1 MTPLQER
8 SKTPAE
14 DILYRFPQSH
24 VALELIP
31 DHGATYRVRLVW
43 LRGKSTRA
51 LFESTPLRAIAE
63 ITLRGQTF
71 PVYLSQ
77 HSRKKRERILLAGRR
92 KTTSKTPRAAL
103 RFLVSVEG
111 REDKLVW
118 TWRIGATAPALLT
131 PATSDAPD
139 AVRLRLPFTPG
150 KQKVYSL
157 TVGESDHALAVWS
170 NDIVTT
176 VVSLTPGL
184 VPVEGTNGL
193 ELIASPAV
201 LGGEGATLQWE
212 THLSTARNEPDV
224 YAALRR
230 HVASLADKVQNTV
243 IDTKPFLWDLSTR
256 ATRALMAEERL
267 QKRGLDRMV
276 YRLDD
281 GRAAVGQQTDTALAA
296 CALLGRFYLTGDDA
310 LRRQARLLAHGV
322 CDFQVKLEESP
333 QWGAIWDTQVGPDQF
348 ESVEG
353 TAVLSTA
360 TAARTSKGM
369 QILNAHFQTEI
380 LARTAITAAQWLLL
394 RMERD
399 GFLQGESF
407 RETGG
412 PVSGGSPWAVGEA
425 LIPLVE
431 TFRSTGNEM
440 FLKAAL
446 RTVGA
451 LEEGMQL
458 ASLDPET
465 ASTAQLAAAIEGV
478 LLTSREYESQRMIA
492 LAQGVGELLRGRRLP
507 DGCLA
512 DPATPGERLTPT
524 LAGVQGA
531 LAMTRVDNN
540 PLWIV
545 LALRALRRAN
555 VLVTDTSKASIAH
568 LASLSTLPL
577 GLLLAVA
584 SRAPNCV
591 ANREKVSVSRN
602 WQTFAPEPAAW
613 EYVEVADEDGGGV
626 DFLPLVCPVS
636 LQVLVPVIAAPGTE
650 YIRIVKNKRTPLV
663 RNLLTGDMDT
673 RCQLVP
679 LGDGQE
685 AMIGVFL
692 ADT

>member
-1 MTPLQER
+1 MASLEQQ
-8 SKTPAE
+8 SKSAAE
-14 DILYRFPQSH
+14 EILYRFPQSH
-24 VALELIP
+24 AALELVP
-31 DHGATYRVRLVW
+31 DHGGTYRVRLVW
-43 LRGKSTRA
+43 LRGKSSRA

-63 ITLRGQTF
+63 VTLRGQTF

-77 HSRKKRERILLAGRR
+77 HSRKRRERILLAGRR
-92 KTTSKTPRAAL
+92 KTTKAARSAL
-103 RFLVSVEG
+103 RFIVSVEG
-111 REDKLVW
+111 REDRLVW
-118 TWRIGATAPALLT
+118 TWRIGATAPAMLA
-131 PATSDAPD
+131 PATSDTPD
-139 AVRLRLPFTPG
+139 TVRLRLPFPPS
-150 KQKVYSL
+150 KPKVYSL
-157 TVGESDHALAVWS
+157 TVGEGEQALAVWS

-184 VPVEGTNGL
+184 VPQEGTNGL
-193 ELIASPAV
+193 ELVASPAL

-212 THLSTARNEPDV
+212 THFTTARSEPDV
-224 YAALRR
+224 AAALRQ
-230 HVASLADKVQNTV
+230 HAATLADKVQSAPQEV
-243 IDTKPFLWDLSTR
+243 KPFLWELSTR
-256 ATRALMAEERL
+256 ATAALMAEERL
-267 QKRGLDRMV
+267 QKRGLDRLV
-276 YRLDD
+276 YRF
-281 GRAAVGQQTDTALAA
+281 GEGHVAVGKHTDTAQAA
-296 CALLGRFYLTGDDA
+296 CALLGHFYLTGDDA
-310 LRRQARLLAHGV
+310 LRRTARLLAHGV
-322 CDFQVKLEESP
+322 CDFQVKHEESP
-333 QWGAIWDTQVGPDQF
+333 HWGAIWDTQLGPDQF
-348 ESVEG
+348 ASAEG
-353 TAVLSTA
+353 EAVLSTA
-360 TAARTSKGM
+360 TAARVSKGM

-380 LARTAITAAQWLLL
+380 LSRTATTAAQWLLL
-394 RMERD
+394 RMDRD
-399 GFLQGESF
+399 GFLQGETF
-407 RETGG
+407 REQGG
-412 PVSGGSPWAVGEA
+412 PLPGGSPWAVGEA

-465 ASTAQLAAAIEGV
+465 ATTAQLAAVIEGV

-512 DPATPGERLTPT
+512 DPTQPRERLTAT

-531 LAMTRVDNN
+531 LALTRVDRN
-540 PLWIV
+540 PLWLV

-555 VLVTDTSKASIAH
+555 ALVPDVTKASVAH

-584 SRAPNCV
+584 ARANNCI

-613 EYVEVADEDGGGV
+613 EYVEVTTEAGEPV

-636 LQVLVPVIAAPGTE
+636 LQVLVPVVAPAGTE

-679 LGDGQE
+679 LGENRD